1 MAEKI
6 KVIMN
11 GAAGR
16 MGRALAQGLGA
27 RENMRLA
34 AAVDTKA
41 SDVDYGLLCGL
52 GEFGFKQELD
62 LAAAVR
68 REQPDVVV
76 DFQSGRGDEQ
86 CAHLFAAAYAGR
98 GGDYRFFAGRL

>member
-1 MAEKI
+1 MQKI

-52 GEFGFKQELD
+52 G
-62 LAAAVR
+62 
-68 REQPDVVV
+68 
-76 DFQSGRGDEQ
+76 
-86 CAHLFAAAYAGR
+86 
-98 GGDYRFFAGRL
+98 